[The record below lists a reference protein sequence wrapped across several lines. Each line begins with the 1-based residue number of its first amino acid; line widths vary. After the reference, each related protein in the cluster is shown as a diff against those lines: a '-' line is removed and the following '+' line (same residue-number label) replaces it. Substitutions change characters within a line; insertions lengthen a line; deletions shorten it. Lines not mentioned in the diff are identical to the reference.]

1 MLGGNNNERERE
13 RESESECECV
23 CVCVTT
29 RRIKKMKKSET
40 LGSSCAKE
48 VREKKKR

>member
-1 MLGGNNNERERE
+1 MRERERE
-13 RESESECECV
+13 RE
-23 CVCVTT
+23 CVTT

-48 VREKKKR
+48 VRKKKNCMVLG